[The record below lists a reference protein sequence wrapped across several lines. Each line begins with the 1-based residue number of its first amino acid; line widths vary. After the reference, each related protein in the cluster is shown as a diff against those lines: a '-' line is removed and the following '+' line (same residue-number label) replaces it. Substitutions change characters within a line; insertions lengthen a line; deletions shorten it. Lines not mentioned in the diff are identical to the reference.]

1 MVNLTDAEL
10 CMLEQLTYLDEDVAA
25 VAGVNAYFGKINE
38 KMVNKTINEILS
50 DFDDKALLRLA
61 THTESVCDAEIS
73 GFEWVQIISYLKNNP
88 KLANLRLAALY
99 TKQEDNYYR
108 AAVYVD
114 GKYIGIADKDVFA
127 IDPATMEYITV
138 ADYKR
143 IYNQRVVSIDEMY
156 MVHPDTG
163 NMITYTEYAS
173 NYSLPILG
181 GVEVQRI
188 PLGLCF
194 VDFNDPTS
202 AIIAYKGTT
211 GQDEWGDNAEA
222 AVEYA
227 TTPQHEAL
235 KFAEQMVALGYEHL
249 TVTGHSKGANHAMF
263 TTIMC
268 DNVEHCVCFDGEGF
282 SFDFISAFGKER
294 TDERGSGM
302 EKPDSEYYVTNSS
315 QTADRIAER
324 AELIYNYSLST
335 DFVHILLHQLP
346 GSNQIYVEGYGVG
359 NLPENHA
366 PNSFFVQ
373 NNTDNIS
380 DLLIGEANFL
390 DQLYN
395 DIDMTQDMVND
406 DIFINKLMEHIGSTG
421 HTVITE
427 ENIWDV
433 LFSELFFYGLELDQV
448 IYERLNVNNRNYI
461 SRLVTY
467 ISSTLTLNDGQ
478 PILNEINESP
488 DVATLHDLTVYI
500 LSLGDEGRD
509 LFLYVADVLSKI
521 VLSQSDSG
529 NYVYDKDLLG
539 IVMADPDKLAKL
551 LGHVVLF
558 INENQLDG
566 DYVEHLLADWSVSL
580 LGAKI
585 DSGVLGLF
593 LGGAIDAISDA
604 VINHLDDDENIL
616 LHIVADLQARITINA
631 SILNLILPVITPI
644 GYTYAEI
651 KAAIWAY
658 YNQDIIQQIATLCE
672 NSARYCDYY
681 KTSGYD
687 HYVTNDYRPSENFH
701 MWGMT
706 LAEFMEKMRSVTTED
721 EREAMTQLIV
731 NSGFGSSLNLK
742 GSNVLSSADYG
753 SLINGGDNKDAIY
766 GSDVADALYGG
777 NGKDTIHGKGGDD
790 FIVGDMGYSD
800 KGDDDILLGG
810 DGNDIILGNGGNDLI
825 EGGSGNDIIWGDDG
839 KDTIKGGNGA
849 DIIHGGND
857 NDTIYGENGNDVIF
871 GESGDD
877 KIYAGAGQDRIHGG
891 DDDDVI
897 RGGDDKDW
905 IYGDKG
911 GDILYG
917 DGGDD
922 VIDGGIGNDTIYGND
937 GNDTLKGSEGNDT
950 LNGGTG
956 DDTLRGGDQSDTYHF
971 YKHCG
976 NDTIYDQYGSNIIEF
991 NGIELADLTINYIGT
1006 YQQNLTFTITSTNDT
1021 LTIIDYMHT
1030 DENFKYKFGADP
1042 DYYTIEDNDGVLSF
1056 SKIEGS
1062 HIGGRYD
1069 SHWDKQHDDTGSG
1082 NSDKF
1087 SAATA
1092 AQPPRDPLV
1101 IDLGTPGID
1110 LTTIDDGVYFD
1121 LDKNGFAE
1129 KTAWIGTEDGFL
1141 VLDRNGNGIID
1152 DGGELFS
1159 DQVEM
1164 SDHSLS
1170 TSGFAALSE
1179 LDENG
1184 DGVIDI
1190 NDSQF
1195 NSLQV
1200 WVDANHDGS
1209 SENELHSLEELGITS
1224 ISLNHIQTD
1233 TVDFDT
1239 GTIVTESSVV
1249 TFVNGTVREISEHW
1263 FQINSAD
1270 TEEITVTDVEND
1282 LTSFGN
1288 MHSLSYALEND
1299 ESGELQTLVD
1309 SFKKSDNFI
1318 EKRIIARKILYF
1330 ITGSSDIAVNSRGGS
1345 IDARNLHVLETIMG
1359 VDSFVGVN
1367 GSTTPNS
1374 NAASILNQLFA
1385 DFDRTYFTLLNK
1397 VLGEADYLEL
1407 IEEIPD
1413 DNGEIILELISV
1425 EEVVDHYI
1433 SLGKNVNEMMYNIGV
1448 YVKTYDSTYGTNYLS
1463 SFVSHYPDY
1472 AAEIATMVNGNFV
1485 VGTDGN
1491 DTLNGSS
1498 TQDVIWAEGG
1508 DDRINT
1514 GIGNDIIYG
1523 GTGKDTINA
1532 GSGDD
1537 VVYGDEG
1544 DDTIIGDSG
1553 NDTIYGGD
1561 GNDTITGGDG
1571 NDLIYGGD
1579 GNDNI
1584 TGGFGNDTIYGE
1596 DGNDILNGGA
1606 DDDILYGGDGDDS
1619 LSGGT
1624 GDDTLYGGAG
1634 NDTYHINAD
1643 HGNDTIHDS
1652 EGLSTLVFGD
1662 ELSADD
1668 YSLHIDIN
1676 SGISLVNTE
1685 TGETIAIPDFI
1696 NMPEFYDFI
1705 FDGESKILGGGDS
1718 RQIIE
1723 GTDEDDVITGGNGFN
1738 IIYGNDGNDI
1748 ITGGDNLNFIYGG
1761 DGDDTITGGN
1771 GTNIIRGE
1779 NGDDVIRDGSGDS
1792 YLDGGNGNDTIY
1804 GGDGNDVII
1813 GGAGADELHG
1823 ENGDDV
1829 IAGNDGDDV
1838 LYGEDG
1844 NDTLYADAG
1853 NDELHGGNG
1862 NDSLFGGD
1870 GDDTIYG
1877 DAGDD
1882 YLEAGNGTDTLYGG
1896 TGNDIFVGGEGINYM
1911 YGEDGDDTFYGGN
1924 ALNYMY
1930 GGDGDDNFTG
1940 GDLVDYIEGGVGN
1953 DTMNGGNGNNEMYG
1967 GDGDDYIYGGND
1979 DDYIEGG
1986 NGDDYL
1992 YGGNGMNTIYGGA
2005 GNDIIYSGD
2014 NGSSLYG
2021 GDGDDLIYAGG
2032 GADVLDGGAGNDHL
2046 QGDHGGDTYIF
2057 GVGYD
2062 IDTIHASADL
2072 NTIVIHGYTANDMHN
2087 TREANND
2094 LVINFGDN
2102 TGDIIIV
2109 QGFFNFNSNRDFNF
2123 VFDDGTVLGQYDIQA
2138 ESAPIYGTDAD
2149 EWLGLQGNDGGIIHA
2164 GAGND
2169 GLNGGN
2175 GNDELYGED
2184 GNDTLYGNDGN
2195 DILDGG
2201 VGNDTLCGGNG
2212 TDTYIFAKG
2221 YGNDTINEWGSD
2233 HSIVKLTDINSDEVT
2248 ITDQWGSNLVVS
2260 INGTEDTLIISNFKW
2275 GQATYSFEFADGA
2288 IASVNKDTWELEFS
2302 KLPDIPETSEDEL
2315 VQGNADIL
2323 NELYADDSLTSDI
2336 LTETDSTVIS
2346 DISDSVSVNEDSDEV
2361 ADQTDIQ
2368 MMILTENMSA
2378 FADEDNVFDNSDVLN
2393 STDDM
2398 SMMNQLLVGSQVQ

>member
-1 MVNLTDAEL
+1 MINLTDAEL

-25 VAGVNAYFGKINE
+25 AAGVNDSFGKINE
-38 KMVNKTINEILS
+38 KMKNWTIEDILS
-50 DFDDKALLRLA
+50 AFDDEALLRLA

-73 GFEWVQIISYLKNNP
+73 GFEWVQIISYIKNNER
-88 KLANLRLAALY
+88 LANLKLVDLY
-99 TKQEDNYYR
+99 TTPDDNYYH
-108 AAVYVD
+108 AAVYED
-114 GKYIGIADKDVFA
+114 GKYIGIADKGVYVY
-127 IDPATMEYITV
+127 DPATNWYISATE
-138 ADYKR
+138 YKR
-143 IYNQRVVSIDEMY
+143 QYNKHKLSVDEIYLESPETGEMVSY
-156 MVHPDTG
+156 A
-163 NMITYTEYAS
+163 EYAS
-173 NYSLPILG
+173 FFDLPILG
-181 GVEVQRI
+181 DIEVQKT

-194 VDFNDPTS
+194 AYDSDPTS
-202 AIIAYKGTT
+202 AIITYKGTT

-222 AVEYA
+222 AIEYA

-235 KFAEQMVALGYEHL
+235 NFAEQMVALGYTHL
-249 TVTGHSKGANHAMF
+249 TVTGHSKGANKAMF

-268 DNVEHCVCFDGEGF
+268 DNVEHCACFDGEGF
-282 SFDFISAFGKER
+282 SLDFISAFGKEH

-366 PNSFFVQ
+366 PNSFFMQ

-390 DQLYN
+390 DQLYK
-395 DIDMTQDMVND
+395 DTAMTQDMLND
-406 DIFINKLMEHIGSTG
+406 DIFIDKLMEHIGSTG
-421 HTVITE
+421 RTVITE
-427 ENIWDV
+427 GNIWDV
-433 LFSELFFYGLELDQV
+433 LFTELYLYGAELDQTV
-448 IYERLNVNNRNYI
+448 FERLNINNRNYI

-467 ISSTLTLNDGQ
+467 VSSTLTLNDGQ

-500 LSLGDEGRD
+500 LSLGDEGRE
-509 LFLYVADVLSKI
+509 LFLYVADLLSKI
-521 VLSQSDSG
+521 VPSQSDSG

-551 LGHVVLF
+551 LGHVILF
-558 INENQLDG
+558 MKENNLDA
-566 DYVEHLLADWSVSL
+566 DYVGSTIATLGNND
-580 LGAKI
+580 GAKI
-585 DSGVLGLF
+585 IGGFVKLLGNVVL
-593 LGGAIDAISDA
+593 D
-604 VINHLDDDENIL
+604 HLDDNGNVLGNIQL
-616 LHIVADLQARITINA
+616 NIGIPVAGVGVVLALAATVFNPALGAIVSIIELSTIVAVEDMVQSNIDTQELGEVLSAGA
-631 SILNLILPVITPI
+631 S
-644 GYTYAEI
+644 YYAEYLE
-651 KAAIWAY
+651 AGY
-658 YNQDIIQQIATLCE
+658 GSY
-672 NSARYCDYY
+672 
-681 KTSGYD
+681 TSK
-687 HYVTNDYRPSENFH
+687 NYRPSENFH

-706 LAEFMEKMRSVTTED
+706 LAEFMEKMRSVKTED
-721 EREAMTQLIV
+721 ERKAMTQLIV

-777 NGKDTIHGKGGDD
+777 NGKDTIHGKDGDD

-800 KGDDDILLGG
+800 EGDDDILLGG

-825 EGGSGNDIIWGDDG
+825 DGGNGNDVIWGDDG
-839 KDTIKGGNGA
+839 NDKIYGSAGN
-849 DIIHGGND
+849 DIIHGGNG
-857 NDTIYGENGNDVIF
+857 NDTIYGESDDDTIF
-871 GESGDD
+871 GEDGEDTIYGGD
-877 KIYAGAGQDRIHGG
+877 GQDRIYGG
-891 DDDDVI
+891 DGTDTI

-911 GDILYG
+911 NDTLYG
-917 DGGDD
+917 DGGND
-922 VIDGGIGNDTIYGND
+922 IINGSIGNDIIYGNED
-937 GNDTLKGSEGNDT
+937 NDTLIGSEGNDT
-950 LNGGTG
+950 LNGGFG
-956 DDTLRGGDQSDTYHF
+956 DDTLRGGDHSDTYYF
-971 YKHCG
+971 YKAGGH
-976 NDTIYDQYGSNIIEF
+976 DTIYDQYGSNIIEF
-991 NGIELADLTINYIGT
+991 KGIEPTDLTIAYTGT
-1006 YQQNLTFTITSTNDT
+1006 NQQNLVFTITSTNDT

-1030 DENFKYKFGADP
+1030 SENFKYKFDDESG
-1042 DYYTIEDNDGVLSF
+1042 YYTIEDNDGILSF
-1056 SKIEGS
+1056 VKKEGS
-1062 HIGGRYD
+1062 HSGAKYD
-1069 SHWDKQHDDTGSG
+1069 SHWDKQHDDTGNG
-1082 NSDKF
+1082 NS
-1087 SAATA
+1087 SRYGAATV

-1101 IDLGTPGID
+1101 IDLGTPGIE
-1110 LTTIDDGVYFD
+1110 LTTTNDGVYFD

-1164 SDHSLS
+1164 NDGSISA
-1170 TSGFAALSE
+1170 SGFAALSD

-1184 DGVIDI
+1184 DGIIDA
-1190 NDSQF
+1190 NDAKF
-1195 NSLQV
+1195 ADLRV
-1200 WVDANHDGS
+1200 WVDVSHDGS

-1233 TVDFDT
+1233 TVDSDT
-1239 GTIVTESSVV
+1239 GTIITESSVV
-1249 TFVNGTVREISEHW
+1249 TFADGTFREISEHW

-1288 MHSLSYALEND
+1288 MHSLTYALEAD
-1299 ESGELQTLVD
+1299 ESGELQTLVN
-1309 SFKKSDNFI
+1309 SFKNAESFI
-1318 EKRIIARKILYF
+1318 ERRVLARKILYF
-1330 ITGSSDIAVNSRGGS
+1330 ITDSSDIAVNSRGGA
-1345 IDARNLHVLETIMG
+1345 IDARSLNVLETIMG
-1359 VDSFVGVN
+1359 VESFVGVN

-1374 NAASILNQLFA
+1374 NAAAILNQLFA

-1397 VLGEADYLEL
+1397 VLGETDYLEL

-1413 DNGEIILELISV
+1413 DNDKIILDLTSV

-1433 SLGKNVNEMMYNIGV
+1433 SLGMNVDEMLYNIGI
-1448 YVKTYDSTYGTNYLS
+1448 YVKTYDSTYGTNYLNA
-1463 SFVSHYPDY
+1463 FISHYSSY
-1472 AAEIATMVNGNFV
+1472 ANEITVMVNGNFV
-1485 VGTDGN
+1485 VGTDEN

-1498 TQDVIWAEGG
+1498 TQDIIWAEGG
-1508 DDRINT
+1508 DDIVNA
-1514 GIGNDIIYG
+1514 GSGNDIIYG
-1523 GTGKDTINA
+1523 GSGNDTINA
-1532 GSGDD
+1532 GPGDD

-1544 DDTIIGDSG
+1544 DDKITGGDGNDLLYGGDGDDIITGDSG
-1553 NDTIYGGD
+1553 NDTIYGGI
-1561 GNDTITGGDG
+1561 GNDSLIGGIGEDV
-1571 NDLIYGGD
+1571 L
-1579 GNDNI
+1579 
-1584 TGGFGNDTIYGE
+1584 YGE
-1596 DGNDILNGGA
+1596 DGNDTLDGGE
-1606 DDDILYGGDGDDS
+1606 DDDTLYGGDGDDS

-1624 GDDTLYGGAG
+1624 GDDMLYGNTG
-1634 NDTYHINAD
+1634 NDTYYINAD

-1652 EGLSTLVFGD
+1652 EGFSMLVFGD
-1662 ELSADD
+1662 ELGADD

-1676 SGISLVNTE
+1676 NGISLVNTE

-1705 FDGESKILGGGDS
+1705 FDGEAKILGGGDS

-1723 GTDEDDVITGGNGFN
+1723 GTDEDDVITGGDGFN
-1738 IIYGNDGNDI
+1738 IIKGNGGNDI

-1761 DGDDTITGGN
+1761 DGDDTINGGN

-1779 NGDDVIRDGSGDS
+1779 NGDDVIRDGSGDG
-1792 YLDGGNGNDTIY
+1792 YLDGGDGNDTIY

-1853 NDELHGGNG
+1853 NDVLYGGNG

-1870 GDDTIYG
+1870 GDDILYG
-1877 DAGDD
+1877 DADDD

-1896 TGNDIFVGGEGINYM
+1896 TGNDTFVGGEGINYM
-1911 YGEDGDDTFYGGN
+1911 YGEEGDDTFYGGN

-1940 GDLVDYIEGGVGN
+1940 GDLADYIEGGAGN

-1979 DDYIEGG
+1979 DDNIDGG
-1986 NGDDYL
+1986 DGDDHI
-1992 YGGNGMNTIYGGA
+1992 YGGNGVNTIYGGA

-2014 NGSSLYG
+2014 NGSFLYG
-2021 GDGDDLIYAGG
+2021 GDGDDQIFAGA
-2032 GADVLDGGAGNDHL
+2032 GADVLDGGAGNDYL

-2057 GVGYD
+2057 GIGYD
-2062 IDTIHASADL
+2062 IDTINASADL
-2072 NTIVIHGYTANDMHN
+2072 NTVVIHGYTSADMYN
-2087 TREANND
+2087 TRMANND
-2094 LVINFGDN
+2094 LVIDFGED
-2102 TGDIIIV
+2102 TGDRLIMTS
-2109 QGFFNFNSNRDFNF
+2109 FFNYNSNRDFNF
-2123 VFDDGTVLGQYDIQA
+2123 VFDDGTVLGQYDIKA
-2138 ESAPIYGTDAD
+2138 ASAPIVGTDGD
-2149 EWLGLQGNDGGIIHA
+2149 EWLSVQGNDGGIIHA

-2169 GLNGGN
+2169 GLSGGS

-2184 GNDTLYGNDGN
+2184 GDDTLYGNDGN
-2195 DILDGG
+2195 DLLDGG
-2201 VGNDTLCGGNG
+2201 IGNDILNGGNG
-2212 TDTYIFAKG
+2212 EDTYIFAKG
-2221 YGNDTINEWGSD
+2221 YAQDTINEWGSD

-2248 ITDQWGSNLVVS
+2248 VSDQWGSNLLISV
-2260 INGTEDTLIISNFKW
+2260 NGTDDVLTISNFKW
-2275 GQATYSFEFADGA
+2275 GQSTFTFKFADGA
-2288 IASVNKDTWELEFS
+2288 EGYVDKDTWQLVLTKQSDEIEDTEQMGAELLES
-2302 KLPDIPETSEDEL
+2302 LYDDDTLMSEL
-2315 VQGNADIL
+2315 F
-2323 NELYADDSLTSDI
+2323 
-2336 LTETDSTVIS
+2336 TEDSTVITDVIES
-2346 DISDSVSVNEDSDEV
+2346 TALDDENDNISDM
-2361 ADQTDIQ
+2361 ADIQ
-2368 MMILTENMSA
+2368 AMLLAENMSA
-2378 FADEDNVFDNSDVLN
+2378 FGNDDQVSDSMNITDIMADTSPMDS
-2393 STDDM
+2393 
-2398 SMMNQLLVGSQVQ
+2398 LLVSSLQ